1 MGYLA
6 IGTYIDEHELKM
18 IKNFFVHK
26 IIKYQY
32 VSFVYITDLL

>member
-6 IGTYIDEHELKM
+6 IGTCIDEHELKM
-18 IKNFFVHK
+18 IKNLFVHK

-32 VSFVYITDLL
+32 VSCVYITDLL

>member
-6 IGTYIDEHELKM
+6 TFIDEHELKM
-18 IKNFFVHK
+18 IKNLFVLK

-32 VSFVYITDLL
+32 VSCVYITDLL